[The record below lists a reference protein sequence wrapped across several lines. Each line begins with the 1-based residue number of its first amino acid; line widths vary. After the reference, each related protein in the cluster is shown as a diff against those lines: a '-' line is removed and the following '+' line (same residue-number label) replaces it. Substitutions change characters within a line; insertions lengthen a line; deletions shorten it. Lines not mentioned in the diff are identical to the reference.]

1 VLIYHIHHKYLTI
14 KILTD
19 NILIFKKQR
28 NTILHLLK
36 QIDDEEYN
44 LLLSIPGVGINT
56 ACGIIGEIVEIN
68 NFKNP
73 NALLAYAGLN
83 PLVHQSGK
91 YEAKHTSNSKK
102 GSRYLRNAL
111 IQVSRN
117 IIIYNYDFNLYYK
130 KKISEGKSY
139 NCSIGHIS
147 KKLVGVIFYI
157 LKNKT
162 PYKLI
167 NQ

>member
-1 VLIYHIHHKYLTI
+1 MVY
-14 KILTD
+14 
-19 NILIFKKQR
+19 
-28 NTILHLLK
+28 
-36 QIDDEEYN
+36 
-44 LLLSIPGVGINT
+44 
-56 ACGIIGEIVEIN
+56 
-68 NFKNP
+68 
-73 NALLAYAGLN
+73 
-83 PLVHQSGK
+83 QSGK
-91 YEAKHTSNSKK
+91 YEAKHTSISKK

-147 KKLVGVIFYI
+147 KKLVRVIFYI
-157 LKNKT
+157 LKHKT